1 MLFFFDNILRK
12 CYNIYIT
19 WRGLATCLQG
29 QSPRRPTVAS
39 GKSMIRENPMQLRAQ
54 QIELNPNNK
63 QSTLMSQHAG
73 YARVAFNFALSS
85 FKAGLDKDEW
95 RSHVDI
101 KREFNA
107 VKRDKF
113 DWCDALS
120 QYASKNAIHNFGDAI
135 TRWKSGQ
142 NKFPIYKNRS
152 GKCSYQAD
160 NGLGTVEVYK
170 KRIKLPKI
178 GWVRMREELRYTGE
192 ISKVVVSKRN
202 NRWFVSI
209 TVRNLE
215 SNNYNH
221 QPSLFDDK
229 QPMGIDVGI
238 NTLATCSNGDT
249 YENPRPLKRYER
261 KLARAN
267 RALSRKVKGSQN
279 WHKAKKR
286 LGGVHYRISNIR
298 EDAHHQAT
306 TKIVRKA
313 SAIGIETLNI
323 SGLLKNRSLAKA
335 LSDSALSRFL
345 TMLKYKAER
354 RGIPI
359 TEADRFFASS
369 KTCSH
374 CGHKQKHL
382 TLSDRVYNCLKCG
395 FSCDRDL
402 NAAINLCP
410 A

>member
-1 MLFFFDNILRK
+1 MEILR
-12 CYNIYIT
+12 T
-19 WRGLATCLQG
+19 
-29 QSPRRPTVAS
+29 
-39 GKSMIRENPMQLRAQ
+39 Q
-54 QIELNPNNK
+54 QIELKPNNK
-63 QSTLMSQHAG
+63 QFTLMAQHAG
-73 YARVAFNFALSS
+73 YARVAYNFALSS
-85 FKAGLDKDEW
+85 FQAGQDKDEW
-95 RSHVDI
+95 RSYIDI

-107 VKRDKF
+107 VKRDLF
-113 DWCDALS
+113 PWCLGLS
-120 QYASKNAIHNFGDAI
+120 QNASKNAIHNFGDAL
-135 TRWKSGQ
+135 TRWKKGQ
-142 NKFPIYKNRS
+142 NKFPAHKKRS

-160 NGLGTVEVYK
+160 NGAGTVEVYE
-170 KRIKLPKI
+170 KRIHLPKI

-202 NRWFVSI
+202 GRWFVSI
-209 TVRNLE
+209 LVRCD

-221 QPSLFDDK
+221 QPSLFEK
-229 QPMGIDVGI
+229 QEKEPIGIDVGI

-249 YENPRPLKRYER
+249 YDNPRPLKRYER

-267 RALSRKVKGSQN
+267 RALSRKVLRSKN
-279 WHKAKKR
+279 WHKAKAT
-286 LGGVHYRISNIR
+286 LSGVHYRIACIR

-323 SGLLKNRSLAKA
+323 SGLLRNRKLAKS

-345 TMLKYKAER
+345 TMLKYKADR

-369 KTCSH
+369 KTCSQ
-374 CGHKQKHL
+374 CGHKKDDL
-382 TLSDRVYNCLKCG
+382 TLSDRQYHCNACG
-395 FSCDRDL
+395 ADIDRDL

>member
-1 MLFFFDNILRK
+1 M
-12 CYNIYIT
+12 
-19 WRGLATCLQG
+19 A
-29 QSPRRPTVAS
+29 
-39 GKSMIRENPMQLRAQ
+39 
-54 QIELNPNNK
+54 
-63 QSTLMSQHAG
+63 QHAG
-73 YARVAFNFALSS
+73 YARVAYNFALSS
-85 FKAGLDKDEW
+85 FQSGEKQNQW

-107 VKRDKF
+107 VKPDLF
-113 DWCDALS
+113 PWCSKLS
-120 QYASKNAIHNFGDAI
+120 QNASKNAIHNFGDAL
-135 TRWKSGQ
+135 TRWKKGQ
-142 NKFPIYKNRS
+142 NKFPVRKKRS

-160 NGLGTVEVYK
+160 NGAGTVEVYK
-170 KRIKLPKI
+170 KRIHLPKI

-192 ISKVVVSKRN
+192 ITRVGISRLNDK
-202 NRWFVSI
+202 WYASI
-209 TVRNLE
+209 LVRCD
-215 SNNYNH
+215 SNNYKH
-221 QPSLFDDK
+221 QPSLFEK
-229 QPMGIDVGI
+229 QEKEPIGIDVGI

-267 RALSRKVKGSQN
+267 RSLSRKVLRSKN
-279 WHKAKKR
+279 WYKAKAV
-286 LGGVHYRISNIR
+286 LSSVHYRIACIR

-313 SAIGIETLNI
+313 SSIGVETLNI
-323 SGLLKNRSLAKA
+323 SGLLKNRKLAKA

-345 TMLKYKAER
+345 TMLKYKADR

-359 TEADRFFASS
+359 KAADKFFASS

-374 CGHKQKHL
+374 CGQKKKEL
-382 TLSDRVYNCLKCG
+382 FLSDRVYHCLKCG
-395 FSCDRDL
+395 FECDRDL